1 MEYSIGIDIG
11 GTKIAAG
18 IVGSDGIV
26 LFKRIYQTPRSTNK
40 EILKLL
46 AETVE
51 DFIRI
56 ATEKGME
63 LVSVGIGSAGQ
74 IDYKRGRI
82 LSGTLNI
89 KDWNNIDIRK
99 SLSFVTDLPIYLD
112 NDANTFAIAEHQLGS
127 GKGVDDLVCLT
138 LGTGIGGGIISDGK
152 VIRGRWGGAA
162 ELGHMS
168 VNFNGPDCNC
178 GSKGC
183 IETYASGT
191 GIANRMKEK
200 LRLLN
205 RAEFTYYK
213 ENPHLLTSKEV
224 FAWREQGSLEAIEI
238 IDQSIKALTFGVV
251 NIIHTFNPSM
261 IVFGGGLAEANSWL
275 ITEVKKS
282 LDTIGMSSLVK
293 DVELK
298 ISILGQDTGL
308 IGAAYQVWMD
318 KN

>member
-11 GTKIAAG
+11 GTKIATG
-18 IVGSDGIV
+18 IVGREGNV
-26 LFKRIYQTPRSTNK
+26 LSKRIYPTPSSTNK
-40 EILKLL
+40 EIVELL
-46 AETVE
+46 TETV
-51 DFIRI
+51 DDYLRI

-74 IDYKRGRI
+74 IDYKRGKI
-82 LSGTLNI
+82 LSGTVNI

-99 SLSFVTDLPIYLD
+99 SLSLITNLPIYLD

-127 GKGVDDLVCLT
+127 GRGVDDVVCLT
-138 LGTGIGGGIISDGK
+138 LGTGIGGGIISGGN
-152 VIRGRWGGAA
+152 VIRGKWGGAA

-200 LRLLN
+200 LCLSN
-205 RAEFTYYK
+205 SGEFTYYK

-224 FAWREQGSLEAIEI
+224 FAWRKEGLTEAMEI
-238 IDQSIKALTFGVV
+238 IEQSIKALTFGVV

-275 ITEVKKS
+275 ISEVKKS
-282 LDTIGMSSLVK
+282 LETIGMSSLVK

-298 ISILGQDTGL
+298 ISKLGQDAGL

>member
-11 GTKIAAG
+11 GTKIATG
-18 IVGSDGIV
+18 IVGREGNV
-26 LFKRIYQTPRSTNK
+26 LSKRIYPTPSSTNK
-40 EILKLL
+40 EILELL
-46 AETVE
+46 TETVG
-51 DFIRI
+51 DYIRI

-74 IDYKRGRI
+74 IDYKRGKI
-82 LSGTLNI
+82 LSGTVNI

-99 SLSFVTDLPIYLD
+99 SLSLITNLPIYLD

-127 GKGVDDLVCLT
+127 GKGVDDVVCLT
-138 LGTGIGGGIISDGK
+138 LGTGIGGGIISGGN

-162 ELGHMS
+162 ELGHIS

-200 LRLLN
+200 LRLSN

-224 FAWREQGSLEAIEI
+224 FVWREQGSIEAIEI
-238 IDQSIKALTFGVV
+238 IDQTIKALTFGVV

-261 IVFGGGLAEANSWL
+261 IIFGGGLAEANSWL
-275 ITEVKKS
+275 ISEVKKS
-282 LDTIGMSSLVK
+282 LETIGMSSLVK

-298 ISILGQDTGL
+298 ISKLGQDAGL